1 MNHHIRIFLITLL
14 IFTASIVNAQS
25 VSYTIKGSL
34 TDSVSNEAIAFATV
48 KISKKETPT
57 QAVKAIAADENGRF
71 SFTISQGGE
80 YILNANFVGKNDF
93 NKELSLNSQKLIDL
107 GIIPMSDNSKTLDD
121 VVVTATKPL
130 VKVDLDKITYSI
142 EDDPES
148 KASNVIDMLK
158 KVPLVTVDG
167 EDNIKLKGSASFK
180 IYMNGK
186 PSNMITNN
194 PKEVLRSMPANT
206 IKDIEVI
213 TDPGAKYDAE
223 GVTGIINIITQ
234 KQTSMDGYT
243 ATVNTSAGSYDTYGA
258 GMYLMMKYGKIG
270 FTGNYN
276 YRKYG
281 SGKSLND
288 SYREFYQSTT
298 NRYLNQHG
306 NSKYTGDNQFGSG
319 ELSIE
324 IDTLNLINITY
335 DQYGGKSNNR
345 SYSFSEM
352 LSADNDVTQSYE
364 NNGKSRSNWGQTTLG
379 ADYQRTFKKKDQLL
393 TSSYRYSYNP
403 DDSRSTNY
411 YKGIV
416 NYPDSISQQFTDASM
431 KEHTMQID
439 FTTPFGKTGKQHTL
453 EVGMKY
459 IIRLNNSVS
468 GYEYMPIG
476 SDDWIQLP
484 QRPENDF
491 DHRQDILSAYAGYSF
506 KVKKW
511 GFKTGLRYEATWLNA
526 EFPIDRE
533 RDFDVD
539 YSNVVP
545 SATVTYQL
553 KPSQTLRA
561 GYNMRIWRPSIW
573 QLNPYENTSNP
584 QFISKGNPN
593 LDAQKTHNLSLNYS
607 FFNPKFNMNADLS
620 YSLSNNGI
628 QSITNIID
636 YNGYE
641 NVSYTSYYNASRDR
655 KLNLSLYANWNP
667 HTKFRIYAN
676 MGGSHVN
683 LKAESYEKRLSNSSL
698 FAYTY
703 MGVQYT
709 MPWEIRLG
717 GNYGYFGP
725 HPRLQGK
732 GASYSFH
739 TLSVQK
745 EFINKKLTIRAHI
758 TNPFETNI
766 VFSSRERDDTF
777 YSNTNFKRHERRFN
791 IYISY
796 RFGEL
801 KSKIKKVTRGIH
813 NDDTS
818 GGGGQGG
825 GAQQGGGGNN

>member
-1 MNHHIRIFLITLL
+1 MMHNRLL
-14 IFTASIVNAQS
+14 ALVVTIVISTTSALFAQS
-25 VSYTIKGSL
+25 TTYTIKGTL
-34 TDSVSNEAIAFATV
+34 TDSLTREAIAYATV
-48 KISKKETPT
+48 KISKKETPE

-71 SFTISQGGE
+71 SLTVNQGGN
-80 YILNANFVGKNDF
+80 YILNAFFVGKKDL
-93 NKELSLNSQKLIDL
+93 NKELSLDGEKLIDL
-107 GIIPMSDNSKTLDD
+107 GIVEMVDKSETLED
-121 VVVTATKPL
+121 VVVTAAKPL

-142 EDDPES
+142 EDDPEA

-158 KVPLVTVDG
+158 KVPMVTVDG
-167 EDNIKLKGSASFK
+167 EDNIQLKGSSSFK

-186 PSNMITNN
+186 PSNMISNN

-243 ATVNTSAGSYDTYGA
+243 ATINARAGSYDSYG
-258 GMYLMMKYGKIG
+258 GGLYLMMKYGKIG

-276 YRKYG
+276 YSQYG
-281 SGKSLND
+281 PGKSVND

-298 NRYLNQHG
+298 NRYLNQYG
-306 NSKYTGDNQFGSG
+306 DSKYTGDYQFGSG

-324 IDTLNLINITY
+324 IDTLNLINISF
-335 DQYGGKSNNR
+335 DKYGGNSNNR

-352 LSADNDVTQSYE
+352 LSADNNITQSYE
-364 NNGKSRSNWGQTTLG
+364 NNGKSRMNWGQTTLG

-403 DDSRSTNY
+403 DDSKSTNF

-439 FTTPFGKTGKQHTL
+439 FTTPFGKVGKQHTI
-453 EVGMKY
+453 EMGMKY
-459 IIRLNNSVS
+459 IIRLNNSIS

-476 SDDWIQLP
+476 SNEWIQMP

-506 KVKKW
+506 KLKKW
-511 GFKTGLRYEATWLNA
+511 GFKTGLRYEATWLKA

-533 RDFDVD
+533 RDFDAD

-584 QFISKGNPN
+584 QYISKGNPN
-593 LDAQKTHNLSLNYS
+593 LDVQKTHNLNLNYS
-607 FFNPKFNMNADLS
+607 FFDPKFNLNANLS

-641 NVSYTSYYNASRDR
+641 NVSYTSYYNASRNR
-655 KLNLSLYANWNP
+655 NVNLSLYANWNP
-667 HTKFRIYAN
+667 HKKFRIYAN
-676 MGGSHVN
+676 MYGSYINMKTVD
-683 LKAESYEKRLSNSSL
+683 YEKKLSNSG
-698 FAYTY
+698 FRVYTQ

-709 MPWEIRLG
+709 IPWEIKLS
-717 GNYGYFGP
+717 GNYSYFGAP
-725 HPRLQGK
+725 PQLQGK
-732 GASYSFH
+732 GISSNFH
-739 TLSVQK
+739 NISVQK
-745 EFINKKLTIRAHI
+745 EFINKKLTIRAYI
-758 TNPFETNI
+758 SNPFKTKME
-766 VFSSRERDDTF
+766 FSSSQKDDTF
-777 YSNTNFKRHERRFN
+777 YSSTNFKRHARTFGVN
-791 IYISY
+791 VSF

-801 KSKIKKVTRGIH
+801 KSSIKKVARGIR

-818 GGGGQGG
+818 VGGGGQS
-825 GAQQGGGGNN
+825 QGGESGAK